1 MSSRMI
7 DGILSTSKEMFGSTS
22 ELAEGVP
29 TYLDGDVQEGS
40 AAMLFGDRSELVV
53 GDVGVYSADSLVEQ
67 PLFQGVMLLTLLY
80 YLMVMLRSWGF
91 MVIVWGGQK
100 NSIGRERMESEGGK
114 LQTSRFNAMITL
126 LGVIMVAMGGVK
138 IVDMALPRGAMLL
151 SDTEMLIAPLVA
163 LLVMGVIVAWL
174 YAMHTIVGWLSG
186 SGVVGEVATLSSV
199 NFVRGTVVLYPVV
212 AAWLLSPAESAST
225 WSAVAIV
232 LGAIIVLIYFVESL
246 QLFINKKVP
255 ILYWILYLCAVVV
268 LPISFVARLL
278 ATQ

>member
-1 MSSRMI
+1 MI

-53 GDVGVYSADSLVEQ
+53 GEVGVYSADSLVEQ

-91 MVIVWGGQK
+91 MGIVWGGQK

-278 ATQ
+278 AT

>member
-29 TYLDGDVQEGS
+29 TYLNGDVQEGS

-67 PLFQGVMLLTLLY
+67 PLFQGIMLLTLLY
-80 YLMVMLRSWGF
+80 YLMVMLRLWGF

-114 LQTSRFNAMITL
+114 LHTSRFNAMIML

-138 IVDMALPRGAMLL
+138 IVDMALPHGAMLL

>member
-1 MSSRMI
+1 MI

-53 GDVGVYSADSLVEQ
+53 GEVGVYSADSLVEQ
-67 PLFQGVMLLTLLY
+67 PLFQGIMLLTLLY

-114 LQTSRFNAMITL
+114 LHTSRFNAMIML

-138 IVDMALPRGAMLL
+138 IVDMALPHGAMLL

-174 YAMHTIVGWLSG
+174 YAMHTIVGWLSR